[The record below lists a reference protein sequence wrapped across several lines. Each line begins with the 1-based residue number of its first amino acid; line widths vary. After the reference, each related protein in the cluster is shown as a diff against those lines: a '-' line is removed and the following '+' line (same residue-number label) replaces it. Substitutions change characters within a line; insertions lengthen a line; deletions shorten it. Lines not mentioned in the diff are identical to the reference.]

1 MKNISKNK
9 HFCVTLFIAA
19 ITFSLPSYGKES
31 KVYCGSSLEEFE
43 YRFSDKSGETFNWG
57 GSAFIGTDEINLNW
71 YGSGEINTKS
81 GDNEE
86 LENRLML
93 SKPLSTFF
101 DVKAGVRLDTPKG
114 SDRWYGTLGITGLAP
129 QWIEVDADIF
139 LSEKGN
145 TSARLDAEYE
155 LLITNYLILQPS
167 VEMDFAFSDDK
178 EIGVGSGLNSIE
190 TSLRLSYDLID
201 RAISPYIGVA
211 YERKLG
217 RTKNIARAEDEDV
230 EVWNLVIGIKFM
242 F

>member
-1 MKNISKNK
+1 M
-9 HFCVTLFIAA
+9 
-19 ITFSLPSYGKES
+19 
-31 KVYCGSSLEEFE
+31 
-43 YRFSDKSGETFNWG
+43 D
-57 GSAFIGTDEINLNW
+57 
-71 YGSGEINTKS
+71 
-81 GDNEE
+81 
-86 LENRLML
+86 
-93 SKPLSTFF
+93 
-101 DVKAGVRLDTPKG
+101 
-114 SDRWYGTLGITGLAP
+114 
-129 QWIEVDADIF
+129 
-139 LSEKGN
+139 
-145 TSARLDAEYE
+145 
-155 LLITNYLILQPS
+155 LITNYLILQPS